1 MYPLNMALVAGIG
14 FAAANDEAEHQAL
27 TAAGY
32 GPAFVAPDAD
42 GRGYV
47 YRPSGHQPE
56 RISTTVELDSAER
69 TVESARAALD
79 AAGIAYDKRLGLAK
93 LIALLPA

>member
-1 MYPLNMALVAGIG
+1 MYPLSMTLVAGIG
-14 FAAANDEAEHQAL
+14 FAVANDEAEHQAL
-27 TAAGY
+27 TVAGY
-32 GPAFVAPDAD
+32 GPAFVVPDAD
-42 GRGYV
+42 
-47 YRPSGHQPE
+47 PAEADDAGH
-56 RISTTVELDSAER
+56 

>member
-1 MYPLNMALVAGIG
+1 MYPLNMALASGIG
-14 FAAANDEAEHQAL
+14 FALANDEAEHRAL
-27 TAAGY
+27 TVAGY

-56 RISTTVELDSAER
+56 RISTTAEADGAGH

>member
-1 MYPLNMALVAGIG
+1 MSYPLSMALVAGIG
-14 FAAANDEAEHQAL
+14 FAVANDEAEHRAL
-27 TAAGY
+27 TVAGF
-32 GPAFVAPDAD
+32 GPAFVAPDAAETD
-42 GRGYV
+42 GA
-47 YRPSGHQPE
+47 GH
-56 RISTTVELDSAER
+56 